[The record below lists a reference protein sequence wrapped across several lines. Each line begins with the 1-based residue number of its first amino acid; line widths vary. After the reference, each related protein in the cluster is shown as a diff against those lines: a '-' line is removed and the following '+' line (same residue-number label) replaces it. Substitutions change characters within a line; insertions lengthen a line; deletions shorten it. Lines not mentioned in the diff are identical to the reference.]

1 MTVTAMDD
9 DRDRV
14 VTAMRTW
21 YARRVR
27 TQTGRVGLAG
37 IRFVLSQDDHTKVRL
52 ELDGPGGVRRGRA
65 RCRPAGLV
73 MVEALIEAYDESGAW
88 PADRN
93 WERATAK
100 HPPRTHV
107 RVFGSWPTSGGG
119 GGYGGGEAAW
129 RGGTKRSGE
138 PG

>member
-1 MTVTAMDD
+1 
-9 DRDRV
+9 
-14 VTAMRTW
+14 
-21 YARRVR
+21 
-27 TQTGRVGLAG
+27 
-37 IRFVLSQDDHTKVRL
+37 
-52 ELDGPGGVRRGRA
+52 
-65 RCRPAGLV
+65 

-100 HPPRTHV
+100 HPARRTHV

-129 RGGTKRSGE
+129 RGGTKRSGDTE
-138 PG
+138 YPASGPGSQGGARARRALPRLEREQYLVIAWSRESEKNPA